1 MHLSGATMTL
11 RSCWVAPEQRGS
23 GLREQLLAARMEWAG
38 LWDVCALRTVVAEP
52 LASWWTARG
61 WNAMSA
67 LPETPWSSGA
77 PRIELTL
84 RLSEEGRGVN
94 GH

>member
-11 RSCWVAPEQRGS
+11 RSCWVAPEHRGS

-52 LASWWTARG
+52 LAAWWTARG

-77 PRIELTL
+77 SRIELTL